1 MLRHGAA
8 ESSSRVSGSGRRAAA
23 VIFIDLKYQSK
34 SFVENWERNNS
45 GASAASSR
53 PSEKTGT
60 DEMAQGSHR
69 PWPESDQFAGFTTQ
83 KNL

>member
-1 MLRHGAA
+1 MTLGETKLSESTFIKQFRH
-8 ESSSRVSGSGRRAAA
+8 
-23 VIFIDLKYQSK
+23 QSK